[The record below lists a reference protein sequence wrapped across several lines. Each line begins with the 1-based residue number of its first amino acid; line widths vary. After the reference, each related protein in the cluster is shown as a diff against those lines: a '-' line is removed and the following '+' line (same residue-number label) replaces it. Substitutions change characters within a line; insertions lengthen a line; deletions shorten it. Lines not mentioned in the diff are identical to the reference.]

1 MLASSVSCPMTWP
14 ATCSACRFVLRQVDL
29 LAPLVDAELGLGLV
43 GMDVLPDV
51 DSMGAMLLSRVEG
64 VQLVVEASDD
74 VFAELRVVESV
85 LDSKESHHDVPHD
98 LVLDVL
104 IILRRDYADACPWF
118 LFLASIFLI
127 GFFFV
132 IALCQVG

>member
-1 MLASSVSCPMTWP
+1 MTWL
-14 ATCSACRFVLRQVDL
+14 ATCSACRILLRQIDL
-29 LAPLVDAELGLGLV
+29 LAPLFDAKLGLGLV

-104 IILRRDYADACPWF
+104 IILRRDYAGARPWF
-118 LFLASIFLI
+118 SFITGIVLI
-127 GFFFV
+127 
-132 IALCQVG
+132 